1 MEASHAVEAKIL
13 HSVAMERRE
22 TNATIIDFHATNPFR
37 RRTEATTEQNECR
50 LDSAIAAVFSE
61 VMSDFVPSQEQNAEI
76 AVATSQPNSSRAS
89 PDSTNPPDDAETTT
103 QRNTWPP
110 LEVTDYSLENWPNSN
125 HGPTGEPSIAD
136 TPNEQNDTPMTPR
149 ADPRTAVVERNPPGS
164 QEMTNSIGGNPFRSG
179 YALPEAPAKMSN
191 RPAEN
196 SKTNITENPL
206 RYVFRTPPSVRPKI
220 NYANASRTSHTPDS
234 QASADT
240 NLDSTI
246 TKARK
251 ETQTVREDFQSSLAQ
266 LAQVQTRLARE
277 NNEHEMRADMIMRDM
292 DELRKGLLEMQAEG
306 RQNQGR
312 LEASMASLNDLIK
325 QRETT
330 ADARMAEMSAIMR
343 ERDRQADE
351 RMKAMTNTM
360 QRRDMDSNVRM
371 ADLMMAM
378 QDLTLGVKAIVSQ
391 TPAQQTQTAS
401 RVPQK
406 YQQAEMPSTNE
417 APQPHYR
424 TVAQHTVEPPRPPKL
439 VPPATY
445 RRDLSK
451 ASKMAKV
458 THTESRDAGT
468 DPMTDPPS
476 FDQYTRGAST
486 SGDFHSAADETNTR
500 RTSYYTADSSAA
512 FRPPARTQ
520 TFRDFVPRPVVTS
533 TQRKVTTKRNLEQGK
548 GEHSDIEEMPSVA
561 EEAPDTPRTT
571 QRQALAEAISTAM
584 SKGLEPLL
592 AVKESKN
599 KPTKY
604 RGTRDGN
611 ADGWMM
617 LMKRHLEKAHP
628 KATPLDKAWTIIEY
642 LEHEARDYIT
652 NKSEAERDTD
662 EKVFALLAR
671 RFGTGSS
678 KIHIQ
683 QQFRTRNQNSEEDY
697 MQYLDAL
704 EGLRSQ
710 GYPNEEVTVRR
721 YEIMQ
726 RFIEGVRNFELKRN
740 LALMY
745 APEQYVETPPT
756 VEALRFTVQQYL
768 RMRGSTRSDNYP
780 MIPPPQQQANIPQ
793 PNQSPVAPTPAQ
805 KMQQQQPPQPAA
817 YQQQPMPPAAY
828 RQQPQRACFNCGD
841 PSHFVVDCPLKD
853 RARKPVQQQVN
864 SCHTNPTGSWVCPS
878 QPHGL
883 NYDVFPASLPTQGT
897 VAFCI
902 NCGRTEHSASEC
914 MASEQMSH
922 EEQIR
927 AAWYAPSP
935 SQFDGLSQ
943 DDQVRV
949 ISIAEDGGPSRPVV
963 VTCGEKQVLTT
974 LEAPAPDCTET
985 LISIHLLLS
994 AEQKS
999 RPTLTLSQ
1007 LKEELCRNVK
1017 YTIAARPLPHFAR
1030 EDETKLAPIQKVKTV
1045 SPVPVAINVDGVD
1058 MKFDAI
1064 VVLEGHF
1071 PQGLYLGRQELRCYN
1086 IASECKMPRGRLA
1099 LMNGHPW

>member
-1 MEASHAVEAKIL
+1 M
-13 HSVAMERRE
+13 
-22 TNATIIDFHATNPFR
+22 
-37 RRTEATTEQNECR
+37 
-50 LDSAIAAVFSE
+50 
-61 VMSDFVPSQEQNAEI
+61 
-76 AVATSQPNSSRAS
+76 
-89 PDSTNPPDDAETTT
+89 
-103 QRNTWPP
+103 
-110 LEVTDYSLENWPNSN
+110 
-125 HGPTGEPSIAD
+125 AD
-136 TPNEQNDTPMTPR
+136 
-149 ADPRTAVVERNPPGS
+149 
-164 QEMTNSIGGNPFRSG
+164 
-179 YALPEAPAKMSN
+179 
-191 RPAEN
+191 
-196 SKTNITENPL
+196 
-206 RYVFRTPPSVRPKI
+206 
-220 NYANASRTSHTPDS
+220 
-234 QASADT
+234 
-240 NLDSTI
+240 
-246 TKARK
+246 
-251 ETQTVREDFQSSLAQ
+251 
-266 LAQVQTRLARE
+266 
-277 NNEHEMRADMIMRDM
+277 
-292 DELRKGLLEMQAEG
+292 
-306 RQNQGR
+306 
-312 LEASMASLNDLIK
+312 
-325 QRETT
+325 
-330 ADARMAEMSAIMR
+330 MSAIMR

-360 QRRDMDSNVRM
+360 QRRDIDSNVRM

-391 TPAQQTQTAS
+391 TPAQQAQTAP
-401 RVPQK
+401 RIPQK
-406 YQQAEMPSTNE
+406 YQQTEMPSTSE

-476 FDQYTRGAST
+476 FDQYARGTST

-520 TFRDFVPRPVVTS
+520 TFRDFVPRPVATS
-533 TQRKVTTKRNLEQGK
+533 TQRKVTNKRNLEQGK
-548 GEHSDIEEMPSVA
+548 GEHSDIEEMPSMA

-592 AVKESKN
+592 AAKESKN

-740 LALMY
+740 LALIGS
-745 APEQYVETPPT
+745 PPLHGT
-756 VEALRFTVQQYL
+756 TILTHAWLHSLGQL
-768 RMRGSTRSDNYP
+768 
-780 MIPPPQQQANIPQ
+780 
-793 PNQSPVAPTPAQ
+793 PN
-805 KMQQQQPPQPAA
+805 
-817 YQQQPMPPAAY
+817 
-828 RQQPQRACFNCGD
+828 D
-841 PSHFVVDCPLKD
+841 
-853 RARKPVQQQVN
+853 
-864 SCHTNPTGSWVCPS
+864 
-878 QPHGL
+878 
-883 NYDVFPASLPTQGT
+883 
-897 VAFCI
+897 
-902 NCGRTEHSASEC
+902 
-914 MASEQMSH
+914 
-922 EEQIR
+922 
-927 AAWYAPSP
+927 APSTTT
-935 SQFDGLSQ
+935 SQH
-943 DDQVRV
+943 
-949 ISIAEDGGPSRPVV
+949 P
-963 VTCGEKQVLTT
+963 TT
-974 LEAPAPDCTET
+974 
-985 LISIHLLLS
+985 
-994 AEQKS
+994 
-999 RPTLTLSQ
+999 
-1007 LKEELCRNVK
+1007 
-1017 YTIAARPLPHFAR
+1017 
-1030 EDETKLAPIQKVKTV
+1030 
-1045 SPVPVAINVDGVD
+1045 
-1058 MKFDAI
+1058 
-1064 VVLEGHF
+1064 
-1071 PQGLYLGRQELRCYN
+1071 
-1086 IASECKMPRGRLA
+1086 
-1099 LMNGHPW
+1099 

>member
-1 MEASHAVEAKIL
+1 MWGEGSREKPKIKKKIIFVVFVGHIVEATHAVEAKIL
-13 HSVAMERRE
+13 HFVAMERPE
-22 TNATIIDFHATNPFR
+22 TNATRSDFHATNPFR
-37 RRTEATTEQNECR
+37 RRTEATAEQNECR

-61 VMSDFVPSQEQNAEI
+61 AMSDFVPSQDQNAEI

-89 PDSTNPPDDAETTT
+89 PDSTNLPDNTVNTT
-103 QRNTWPP
+103 QRNAWAP

-125 HGPTGEPSIAD
+125 QGPTSEPSIVD
-136 TPNEQNDTPMTPR
+136 TPNEQNDTPLTPR
-149 ADPRTAVVERNPPGS
+149 ADPRTADVERNPPGS
-164 QEMTNSIGGNPFRSG
+164 QEMISSVGGNPFRSG
-179 YALPEAPAKMSN
+179 YALPEAPAKTSN

-251 ETQTVREDFQSSLAQ
+251 EMQTVREEFQSSLAQ

-378 QDLTLGVKAIVSQ
+378 QDLTLGVKAIVLQ
-391 TPAQQTQTAS
+391 TPAQQAQMAS
-401 RVPQK
+401 RIPQK
-406 YQQAEMPSTNE
+406 YQRTEITSTSE

-476 FDQYTRGAST
+476 FDQYARGTST

-520 TFRDFVPRPVVTS
+520 TFRDFVPRPVATS
-533 TQRKVTTKRNLEQGK
+533 TQRKVTNKRNLEQGK
-548 GEHSDIEEMPSVA
+548 GEHSDIEEMPSMA

-592 AVKESKN
+592 AAKESKN

-628 KATPLDKAWTIIEY
+628 KATPLDKA
-642 LEHEARDYIT
+642 
-652 NKSEAERDTD
+652 
-662 EKVFALLAR
+662 
-671 RFGTGSS
+671 
-678 KIHIQ
+678 
-683 QQFRTRNQNSEEDY
+683 
-697 MQYLDAL
+697 
-704 EGLRSQ
+704 
-710 GYPNEEVTVRR
+710 
-721 YEIMQ
+721 
-726 RFIEGVRNFELKRN
+726 
-740 LALMY
+740 
-745 APEQYVETPPT
+745 
-756 VEALRFTVQQYL
+756 
-768 RMRGSTRSDNYP
+768 
-780 MIPPPQQQANIPQ
+780 
-793 PNQSPVAPTPAQ
+793 
-805 KMQQQQPPQPAA
+805 
-817 YQQQPMPPAAY
+817 
-828 RQQPQRACFNCGD
+828 
-841 PSHFVVDCPLKD
+841 
-853 RARKPVQQQVN
+853 
-864 SCHTNPTGSWVCPS
+864 
-878 QPHGL
+878 
-883 NYDVFPASLPTQGT
+883 
-897 VAFCI
+897 
-902 NCGRTEHSASEC
+902 
-914 MASEQMSH
+914 
-922 EEQIR
+922 
-927 AAWYAPSP
+927 
-935 SQFDGLSQ
+935 
-943 DDQVRV
+943 
-949 ISIAEDGGPSRPVV
+949 
-963 VTCGEKQVLTT
+963 
-974 LEAPAPDCTET
+974 
-985 LISIHLLLS
+985 
-994 AEQKS
+994 
-999 RPTLTLSQ
+999 
-1007 LKEELCRNVK
+1007 
-1017 YTIAARPLPHFAR
+1017 
-1030 EDETKLAPIQKVKTV
+1030 
-1045 SPVPVAINVDGVD
+1045 
-1058 MKFDAI
+1058 
-1064 VVLEGHF
+1064 
-1071 PQGLYLGRQELRCYN
+1071 
-1086 IASECKMPRGRLA
+1086 
-1099 LMNGHPW
+1099 

>member
-1 MEASHAVEAKIL
+1 METSYAARATISHP
-13 HSVAMERRE
+13 VAMERRE
-22 TNATIIDFHATNPFR
+22 DNATISDLHATNPFR
-37 RRTEATTEQNECR
+37 RGTEATTEQNECR
-50 LDSAIAAVFSE
+50 LDSAIAAMFSE
-61 VMSDFVPSQEQNAEI
+61 VMSDYVPSQEQNAEI
-76 AVATSQPNSSRAS
+76 AVATSQSNSSRAS
-89 PDSTNPPDDAETTT
+89 PDSTNPQDGAETTM

-125 HGPTGEPSIAD
+125 QGPTCEPSTAD
-136 TPNEQNDTPMTPR
+136 TPIEQNDTLTTPQ
-149 ADPRTAVVERNPPGS
+149 ADPRTAVVERNPSGS
-164 QEMTNSIGGNPFRSG
+164 QEMTNSIGGIPFRSG
-179 YALPEAPAKMSN
+179 YALPGAPAKASS

-196 SKTNITENPL
+196 LKTTVTENPL
-206 RYVFRTPPSVRPKI
+206 RYVFRTPPSAGPKV
-220 NYANASRTSHTPDS
+220 NYANASRASHTPSS

-240 NLDSTI
+240 NPDSTI

-251 ETQTVREDFQSSLAQ
+251 EAQAIREDFQSSLAQ
-266 LAQVQTRLARE
+266 LAQVHTKLARE

-292 DELRKGLLEMQAEG
+292 DELRRGLLEIQAEG

-330 ADARMAEMSAIMR
+330 ADAHMAEMSAVMR

-391 TPAQQTQTAS
+391 TPAPQAQTAP
-401 RVPQK
+401 RAPQK
-406 YQQAEMPSTNE
+406 YQQADMPSTSA
-417 APQPHYR
+417 APQPPYR
-424 TVAQHTVEPPRPPKL
+424 TVAQHTVEPARPPKL

-445 RRDLSK
+445 RRDPSK

-458 THTESRDAGT
+458 AHAESRDAGT

-476 FDQYTRGAST
+476 FDQYARGAST
-486 SGDFHSAADETNTR
+486 SGDFHSIADEMNTR

-512 FRPPARTQ
+512 FRLPARTQ
-520 TFRDFVPRPVVTS
+520 TFRNFVPRPVATS
-533 TQRKVTTKRNLEQGK
+533 TQRKVTTKRNLEQSK
-548 GEHSDIEEMPSVA
+548 GEHGDLEEMPSVA
-561 EEAPDTPRTT
+561 EEAPDTLRTT

-652 NKSEAERDTD
+652 NRSEAERDTD

-745 APEQYVETPPT
+745 APEQYVEAPPT
-756 VEALRFTVQQYL
+756 VEALRFTVQQNL
-768 RMRGSTRSDNYP
+768 RMRGSARSDNYP
-780 MIPPPQQQANIPQ
+780 MVPPPQQQANLPQ
-793 PNQSPVAPTPAQ
+793 PNQSPAAPLPAQ
-805 KMQQQQPPQPAA
+805 KMQQQPPN
-817 YQQQPMPPAAY
+817 
-828 RQQPQRACFNCGD
+828 QR
-841 PSHFVVDCPLKD
+841 
-853 RARKPVQQQVN
+853 
-864 SCHTNPTGSWVCPS
+864 HTNNNLRNRQPTDSNP
-878 QPHGL
+878 
-883 NYDVFPASLPTQGT
+883 N
-897 VAFCI
+897 
-902 NCGRTEHSASEC
+902 GRA
-914 MASEQMSH
+914 
-922 EEQIR
+922 
-927 AAWYAPSP
+927 
-935 SQFDGLSQ
+935 
-943 DDQVRV
+943 
-949 ISIAEDGGPSRPVV
+949 SIAEIRRTSWW
-963 VTCGEKQVLTT
+963 T
-974 LEAPAPDCTET
+974 AP
-985 LISIHLLLS
+985 
-994 AEQKS
+994 
-999 RPTLTLSQ
+999 
-1007 LKEELCRNVK
+1007 
-1017 YTIAARPLPHFAR
+1017 
-1030 EDETKLAPIQKVKTV
+1030 
-1045 SPVPVAINVDGVD
+1045 
-1058 MKFDAI
+1058 
-1064 VVLEGHF
+1064 
-1071 PQGLYLGRQELRCYN
+1071 
-1086 IASECKMPRGRLA
+1086 
-1099 LMNGHPW
+1099 

>member
-1 MEASHAVEAKIL
+1 
-13 HSVAMERRE
+13 MERRE
-22 TNATIIDFHATNPFR
+22 TNATISDFHATNPFR

-61 VMSDFVPSQEQNAEI
+61 AMSDFVPSQEQHAEI

-89 PDSTNPPDDAETTT
+89 PDSTNLPDNTENTT
-103 QRNTWPP
+103 QRNAWPP
-110 LEVTDYSLENWPNSN
+110 LGVTDYSLENWPNSN
-125 HGPTGEPSIAD
+125 QGPTSEPSIVD

-149 ADPRTAVVERNPPGS
+149 ADPRTADVERNPPGS
-164 QEMTNSIGGNPFRSG
+164 QKMINSVGGNPFRSG
-179 YALPEAPAKMSN
+179 YALPEGPTKTSN
-191 RPAEN
+191 GPVEN
-196 SKTNITENPL
+196 SKTSITENPL
-206 RYVFRTPPSVRPKI
+206 RYVFRTPPSVTPKI
-220 NYANASRTSHTPDS
+220 NYANASRTSHTPES

-251 ETQTVREDFQSSLAQ
+251 EMQTVREDFQSSLAQ

-277 NNEHEMRADMIMRDM
+277 NSEHEMRADMIMRDM

-312 LEASMASLNDLIK
+312 LEASMTSLNDLIK
-325 QRETT
+325 QRETI

-360 QRRDMDSNVRM
+360 QRRDIDSNVRM

-391 TPAQQTQTAS
+391 TPAQQAQTAP
-401 RVPQK
+401 RIPQK
-406 YQQAEMPSTNE
+406 YQQTEMPSTSE
-417 APQPHYR
+417 APQPQYR

-458 THTESRDAGT
+458 THAESRDAGT

-476 FDQYTRGAST
+476 FDQYARGTST

-520 TFRDFVPRPVVTS
+520 TFRDFVPRPVATS

-548 GEHSDIEEMPSVA
+548 GEHSDIEEMPSIA

-592 AVKESKN
+592 AAKESKN

-628 KATPLDKAWTIIEY
+628 KATPLDRAWTIIEY

-780 MIPPPQQQANIPQ
+780 MMPPPQQQANIQ
-793 PNQSPVAPTPAQ
+793 HPNQSPVAPAPAQ

-817 YQQQPMPPAAY
+817 YQQQPMPPASY

-927 AAWYAPSP
+927 AAWYAPLP
-935 SQFDGLSQ
+935 SQFDGLTQ

-949 ISIAEDGGPSRPVV
+949 ISIAEDGGPSD
-963 VTCGEKQVLTT
+963 L
-974 LEAPAPDCTET
+974 
-985 LISIHLLLS
+985 
-994 AEQKS
+994 
-999 RPTLTLSQ
+999 
-1007 LKEELCRNVK
+1007 
-1017 YTIAARPLPHFAR
+1017 
-1030 EDETKLAPIQKVKTV
+1030 
-1045 SPVPVAINVDGVD
+1045 
-1058 MKFDAI
+1058 
-1064 VVLEGHF
+1064 
-1071 PQGLYLGRQELRCYN
+1071 
-1086 IASECKMPRGRLA
+1086 
-1099 LMNGHPW
+1099 